1 MGHREGRKAETE
13 RERQR
18 AFLRRQRSR
27 HAFKGPLFA
36 SLCPFP
42 PRDSIAPSRPL
53 RSKVLSWLG
62 RLPPFPPSTSNL
74 PSRPSE
80 EDWLMEEK
88 WWRKEEV
95 DWAFSFYLRSLM
107 GSTELASG
115 LFRSTLYSDWKGKA
129 RKSGDC
135 RNDRATSMNVA
146 TNSRSLIVC
155 WICIHP
161 S

>member
-18 AFLRRQRSR
+18 AFLRRDRATHLKGRCSR
-27 HAFKGPLFA
+27 RPSVSPGD
-36 SLCPFP
+36 SLA
-42 PRDSIAPSRPL
+42 RYRPL

-80 EDWLMEEK
+80 EDWLMEER

-95 DWAFSFYLRSLM
+95 DWAFSFYLRWLM
-107 GSTELASG
+107 DSTELASG

-146 TNSRSLIVC
+146 TNSRPLIVC

>member
-18 AFLRRQRSR
+18 AFLRRDRATQRAVVR
-27 HAFKGPLFA
+27 VVR
-36 SLCPFP
+36 PFP
-42 PRDSIAPSRPL
+42 PGDSLALSRPL

-62 RLPPFPPSTSNL
+62 RLPPSASNL

-80 EDWLMEEK
+80 EDWLMEER